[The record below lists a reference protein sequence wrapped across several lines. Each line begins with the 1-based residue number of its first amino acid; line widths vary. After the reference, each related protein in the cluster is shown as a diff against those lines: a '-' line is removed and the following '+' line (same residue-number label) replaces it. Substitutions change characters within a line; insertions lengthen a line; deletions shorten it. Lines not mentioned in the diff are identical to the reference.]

1 LYALQTVFTA
11 NNHAIPLTTEAVD
24 GVISMVFWAITMVVS
39 VKYVT
44 FVMRAD
50 NNGEGGI
57 MALVALIKRV
67 VDGKSAKRMAVL
79 VALGVFGAALFF
91 GDAMIT
97 PAISVLS
104 AVEGLQTVSPG
115 LASLVIPITI
125 AVLVL
130 LFSMQRFGTGVV
142 GKLFGPVCALWFV
155 VIALAGFNQ
164 ILHHPSIIAALSP
177 SYAVA
182 FALSHPG
189 LAFLGLAGVVL
200 TITGVEALYADMGH
214 FGRPAISRAWFF
226 VVFPALTL
234 NYMGQGALILH
245 HPHTVNNLFFALFPA
260 WSQLPVVLLATAAT
274 VIASQAVISGA
285 FSLARQ
291 ASQLGFLP
299 RLVIRHTSTAT
310 EGQVY
315 APAINR
321 LIFVAVV
328 ILVLGFRTSAALAIA
343 YGVAVTGTITI
354 TTILFLVVAR
364 ARWHTPKYIIAVGGT
379 VFLGIDLTFFS
390 ANLPKLL
397 TGGWFPVG
405 IALAVFVIFKT
416 WDKGRAIVSVARIA
430 KEGPLREFIES
441 VHEMSPPLHRVP
453 GTAVFLNANAETTP
467 LALRANTEHNHTLHE
482 SIIILTVKVLT
493 VPSVPET
500 ERVSEDDLG
509 YGDDGIFHLC
519 VSYGFND
526 RTDVP
531 AAIALACEQ
540 GLVER
545 ELDLVDASYFVS
557 RIVLRQGGRNFHHM
571 ARWRKML
578 FLGLAHYAAD
588 PVEYFSLPVDRT
600 VVMGGQITV

>member
-1 LYALQTVFTA
+1 VR
-11 NNHAIPLTTEAVD
+11 
-24 GVISMVFWAITMVVS
+24 SS
-39 VKYVT
+39 
-44 FVMRAD
+44 
-50 NNGEGGI
+50 
-57 MALVALIKRV
+57 
-67 VDGKSAKRMAVL
+67 
-79 VALGVFGAALFF
+79 
-91 GDAMIT
+91 
-97 PAISVLS
+97 
-104 AVEGLQTVSPG
+104 
-115 LASLVIPITI
+115 
-125 AVLVL
+125 
-130 LFSMQRFGTGVV
+130 
-142 GKLFGPVCALWFV
+142 
-155 VIALAGFNQ
+155 
-164 ILHHPSIIAALSP
+164 SII
-177 SYAVA
+177 
-182 FALSHPG
+182 
-189 LAFLGLAGVVL
+189 
-200 TITGVEALYADMGH
+200 
-214 FGRPAISRAWFF
+214 R
-226 VVFPALTL
+226 
-234 NYMGQGALILH
+234 
-245 HPHTVNNLFFALFPA
+245 HTVNNLFFCAFPR
-260 WSQLPVVLLATAAT
+260 VVATAGGVARYRRYCHRQPSCHQWRVLTRPPSFAAGLSPT
-274 VIASQAVISGA
+274 VWSFAIPRRQLKAKFTRLRSTVLFSSPSSSSSSAS
-285 FSLARQ
+285 ARP
-291 ASQLGFLP
+291 LP
-299 RLVIRHTSTAT
+299 
-310 EGQVY
+310 
-315 APAINR
+315 
-321 LIFVAVV
+321 
-328 ILVLGFRTSAALAIA
+328 LAIA

-354 TTILFLVVAR
+354 TTILSLLSRVHAGTHPNTSSQSAALSSLVLIS
-364 ARWHTPKYIIAVGGT
+364 P
-379 VFLGIDLTFFS
+379 FS
-390 ANLPKLL
+390 RRIFQKLL